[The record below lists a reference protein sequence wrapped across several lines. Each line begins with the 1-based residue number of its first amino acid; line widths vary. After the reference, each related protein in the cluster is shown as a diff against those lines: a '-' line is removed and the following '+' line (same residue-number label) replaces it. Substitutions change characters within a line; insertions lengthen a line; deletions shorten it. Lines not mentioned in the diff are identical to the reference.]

1 MLSKTLSNLL
11 VLASVLVALLAA
23 PAQAQTPLRFCVFDP
38 SGKAGDLYALS
49 QTYLDEVSRLA
60 GPTDIEAYSSEK
72 VAEEDFKTGQCDGV
86 AISSLRAKPYNT
98 FVGSIDSIGSLP
110 TDDGL
115 RTVVQLLAKPALAPY
130 MVQGNY
136 EVVGVVPL
144 GPLYVMVHDHRIDS
158 VEKAAGKRVA
168 VMAWDRWQSVLV
180 EGLAA
185 QPVESDI
192 NDFAAKFNNGQV
204 DIIVAPALLFK
215 QLELS
220 KGIGNQGG
228 VFRFPLAQLTAT
240 FLIHPDRFPAG
251 FGEKFRSF
259 VPTRLDDSFARIDKA
274 EGNIDSRYWLGL
286 NEADQQRYTR
296 LLQDARVNLTNAG
309 YYDPRMM
316 DVLRQ
321 VRCHEDPSQAECTL
335 ASK

>member
-1 MLSKTLSNLL
+1 MLSRILSKLL
-11 VLASVLVALLAA
+11 VLAPVLVALGTA

-49 QTYLDEVSRLA
+49 HTYMEEVSNLA
-60 GPTDIEAYSSEK
+60 GPTEIVAYSSEK
-72 VAEEDFKTGQCDGV
+72 VAEEDFKAGQCDGV
-86 AISSLRAKPYNT
+86 ALSTLRAKPFNT

-115 RTVVQLLAKPALAPY
+115 RTVIDLLGKPALAPY
-130 MVQGNY
+130 MKQGAY

-168 VMAWDRWQSVLV
+168 VMAWDHWQSVLV

-204 DIIVAPALLFK
+204 DIIVAPALLFH

-220 KGIGNQGG
+220 KGIGSQGG
-228 VFRFPLAQLTAT
+228 IFRFPLAQLTAT
-240 FLIHPDRFPAG
+240 FLIHPERFPAD
-251 FGEKFRSF
+251 FGQKFRSF
-259 VPTRLDDSFARIDKA
+259 VPTRLDDSFARIDQA
-274 EGNIDSRYWLGL
+274 ESHIDSHYWLGL
-286 NEADQQRYTR
+286 TGADQQRYTR
-296 LLQDARVNLTNAG
+296 LLQDARGKLTDAG

-316 DVLRQ
+316 GVLKQ
-321 VRCHEDPSQAECTL
+321 VRCHLEPAAAECTF
-335 ASK
+335 AAK